1 MRAKS
6 GTLLYADGLVGFLTT
21 RRGRELGF
29 VILLTDGD
37 ARARLDAGRDTRIAI
52 SPPEAADWTGRAKA
66 LERDLIARWSA
77 D

>member
-1 MRAKS
+1 MSAS
-6 GTLLYADGLVGFLTT
+6 FADALFPKVRQRVL
-21 RRGRELGF
+21 
-29 VILLTDGD
+29 
-37 ARARLDAGRDTRIAI
+37 AARLDAGRDTRIAI